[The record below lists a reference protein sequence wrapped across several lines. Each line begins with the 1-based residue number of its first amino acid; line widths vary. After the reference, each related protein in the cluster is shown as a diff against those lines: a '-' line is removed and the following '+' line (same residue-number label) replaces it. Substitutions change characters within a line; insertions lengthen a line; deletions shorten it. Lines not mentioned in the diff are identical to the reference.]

1 MVMFGYAGKILRV
14 DLSSGAIWQEEIEE
28 EQARLWVGGVG
39 IGAKILAE
47 EVGESVSWDDPRNL
61 LIFTTGP
68 LAGSGFSGAA
78 TVNIM
83 AKGPMTELAGS
94 SQANGFMGAYMK
106 FSGFDGIVIRGI
118 SPKPVYLELRD
129 GKASLKDAAHLW
141 GLSTMETQRSILE
154 ELRAKRLAV
163 SMLTIGPAGEN
174 LVRFAAIV
182 GDGGHVAAH
191 NGLGA
196 VMGKK
201 GLKAIV
207 VHKGKR
213 SFSVAK
219 PDELRRVDLECF
231 EFMKGFGPF
240 YRWGTGGG
248 LSAIYG
254 QGALPVRNY
263 TTNMFAEHE
272 KMNGQ
277 YLRTHFKVRSRPCY
291 RCKMAHVKEV
301 TVTEGPY
308 KGFRGEEPEYE
319 QIAAWGPQI
328 GNTDLGA
335 TVVLAHEV
343 DDLGMDCNEAS
354 WCIGWAMECFQMG
367 ILKEEQTEGLELHWG
382 NVEAARELLRRI
394 ARREGFLGNL
404 LSQGVMRASMALG
417 GEAPN
422 IGIYTMR
429 GASPR
434 SHDHRGRWVELF
446 DTCVSNTS
454 TIESSFGGIHPSF
467 VGMEELEDP
476 FDHLAVAK
484 ACAKFN
490 GIRQFD
496 DCVGICRLASINP
509 NHTLRAF
516 NAVTGWNFSLGD
528 AFQVGLRA
536 VTALRLFNLAHGFR
550 LEHMRPSPRYGS
562 VPVDGPDSGRNIMA
576 KWDEMLKIYHEE
588 MGWDPV
594 TGAPREDTLRKLGL
608 LNWWMKMRK
617 ERQWE
622 RK

>member
-1 MVMFGYAGKILRV
+1 MAIFGYAGKILRV
-14 DLSSGAIWQEEIEE
+14 DLTSGDIWQEKLTEE
-28 EQARLWVGGVG
+28 VARFWVGGVG
-39 IGAKILAE
+39 IGAKIMVE
-47 EVGESVSWDDPRNL
+47 EVAGSLSWEDPENL
-61 LIFTTGP
+61 LILTTGP

-78 TVNIM
+78 TVNV
-83 AKGPMTELAGS
+83 AGKGPMTELAGS
-94 SQANGFMGAYMK
+94 SQANGFMGAFMK
-106 FSGFDGIVIRGI
+106 FSGFDGIVVRGI
-118 SPKPVYLELRD
+118 SPEPVYLELRD
-129 GKASLKDAAHLW
+129 GEATLKDASHLW
-141 GLSTMETQRSILE
+141 GLSTMETQRRIIADLAG
-154 ELRAKRLAV
+154 RRLAASV
-163 SMLTIGPAGEN
+163 LTIGPAGEN

-196 VMGKK
+196 LMGKK
-201 GLKAIV
+201 RLKAIV
-207 VHKGKR
+207 AHKGR
-213 SFSVAK
+213 RNFPIAHPS
-219 PDELRRVDLECF
+219 ELRRVDEECF
-231 EFMKGFGPF
+231 EFMKNFGPF

-263 TTNMFAEHE
+263 TTNIFPHHE

-277 YLRTHFKVRSRPCY
+277 YLRTHFQLRSKPCY

-308 KGFRGEEPEYE
+308 KGFKAEEPEYE

-354 WCIGWAMECFQMG
+354 WCVGWAMECYEKG
-367 ILKEEQTEGLELHWG
+367 ILKKEQTDGLDLRWG

-394 ARREGFLGNL
+394 ARKEGFLGTL
-404 LSQGVMRASMALG
+404 LAQGVMRASFTLG

-422 IGIYTMR
+422 IGIFTMT

-434 SHDHRGRWVELF
+434 SHDHRGRWVELL

-476 FDHLAVAK
+476 FDHLAVAR
-484 ACAKFN
+484 ACARFN

-496 DCVGICRLASINP
+496 DCVGICRLACINP
-509 NHTLRAF
+509 IYTLRAF
-516 NAVTGWNFSLGD
+516 NAVTGWDFSMED
-528 AFQVGLRA
+528 AFRVGLRA
-536 VTALRLFNLAHGFR
+536 VTALRLFNLMHGLR
-550 LEHMRPSPRYGS
+550 LERMRPSPRYGS
-562 VPVDGPDSGRNIMA
+562 VPLDGPAQGKDIMA
-576 KWDEMLKIYHEE
+576 KWDEMIRIYHEE
-588 MGWDPV
+588 MGWNPL
-594 TGAPREDTLRKLGL
+594 TGQPEDETLRKLGL
-608 LNWWMKMRK
+608 HEWWSGIKK
-617 ERQWE
+617 GVQ
-622 RK
+622 